1 MSRIKRHKLKKS
13 VVREAPK
20 KKGLS
25 KKAILTFI
33 IGGVMILSVFGIMFS
48 SYNSGIEE
56 VEYGDY
62 EFQRT
67 NTGWKTDIDGKK
79 AEFSYLPSDIEE
91 FNMSTEVVDKILDSK
106 VVYIT
111 FDPNTT
117 IIEEFELMRFE
128 LGMSL
133 TQLFG
138 IYSMAGVAKE
148 SEEYTLPLVSCVNA
162 PAELPVISLTEA
174 NETNALVDGDC
185 IILEVNEY
193 SAAALKDRL
202 LYAMLGIIAD

>member
-111 FDPNTT
+111 FDPNAT

-128 LGMSL
+128 LGTSL

-148 SEEYTLPLVSCVNA
+148 SEEYTLPLVSCENA
-162 PAELPVISLTEA
+162 TAELPVISLTEA

-185 IILEVNEY
+185 VIIEVNEY